1 MIEAPSIPTNSA
13 RCAGL
18 EMLQGLMSSA
28 AIALALLQTKYSS
41 QMPLEPV
48 V

>member
-1 MIEAPSIPTNSA
+1 
-13 RCAGL
+13 
-18 EMLQGLMSSA
+18 MLQGLMSSA